1 MIKAKISSEMLPRS
15 SLSWRLGTVV
25 LALLL
30 AVAGVAWP
38 HQAAL
43 GATEDIEARIT
54 EAQRQIEES
63 AAAYDDAVARIA
75 ELEEQ
80 TAANETRI
88 QEIERELPEQQER
101 SDEALRALYKM
112 NREGYSLMDMVLSSQ
127 SVAEFISCVD
137 YLARFQDRNME
148 AINKLSS
155 LENELED
162 TRASLAAATEEAQ
175 QKEQEASES
184 LAVAKAAREQ
194 AQKEAQEQARRE
206 REAIEAAKRAAE
218 QAAAEKAAAEQA
230 QKKQDEAAATQD
242 EQQAEADDAAAAEQP
257 SEAPSDDGAN
267 WGDDKAAFVDQW
279 APRIDAYL
287 AGSPMAGTGSIFAS
301 AAWDYGVD
309 PRWSPAI
316 SAVESSKG
324 AACFKPHNAWGWGSS
339 SWGSWEEAINAH
351 VAGLARGYG
360 YTLSE
365 SAARKYCPPN
375 WQHWYSQCAAE
386 MNSI

>member
-1 MIKAKISSEMLPRS
+1 MIEANKSRKARRGGSLPSLMLAA
-15 SLSWRLGTVV
+15 V
-25 LALLL
+25 LALVL
-30 AVAGVAWP
+30 AATGAPWP
-38 HQAAL
+38 QGTAF

-54 EAQRQIEES
+54 EAQQQIEES
-63 AAAYDDAVARIA
+63 AAAYDEAVARIA

-80 TAANETRI
+80 TASNEARI
-88 QEIERELPEQQER
+88 KEIEEELPEQQER

-112 NREGYSLMDMVLSSQ
+112 NREGYSLMDMMLSSQ
-127 SVAEFISCVD
+127 SVSEFISCLD
-137 YLARFQDRNME
+137 YLTRFQDRNIA

-155 LENELED
+155 LEAELED
-162 TRASLAAATEEAQ
+162 TQASLAAAIDEAE

-206 REAIEAAKRAAE
+206 REAIEAAKREAE
-218 QAAAEKAAAEQA
+218 RAAAEKAAAEAAEQ
-230 QKKQDEAAATQD
+230 QKNEAEAAEDEQEAATDEA
-242 EQQAEADDAAAAEQP
+242 EAAEQP
-257 SEAPSDDGAN
+257 TEAPADDGAN

-287 AGSPMAGTGSIFAS
+287 SGSPLAGTGATFAS

-324 AACFKPHNAWGWGSS
+324 AACFKSHNAWGWGSS

-375 WQHWYSQCAAE
+375 WQHWYSRCAAE